1 MIDLLEYIARG
12 ITENSKVSVKE
23 STSEGI
29 HVYTIHA
36 PKEVMGILIG
46 KEGRTIRA
54 IRLLARARA
63 IKEQASI
70 RVELEE
76 AVT

>member
-12 ITENSKVSVKE
+12 ITENNQVSVGE

-63 IKEQASI
+63 IKEQVSI

>member
-12 ITENSKVSVKE
+12 ITENNQVSVRE

-29 HVYTIHA
+29 HIYTIHA

-63 IKEQASI
+63 IKEQVSI

-76 AVT
+76 VVT